1 MKYKI
6 KEYTFDDGR
15 VWYKAFYK
23 RFIFWHPITW
33 CWALM
38 NWTAW
43 NDTYEDAKKLI
54 DKYRREH
61 TRIRYHST
69 NEVKL

>member
-33 CWALM
+33 CWAHM
-38 NWTAW
+38 SWTAKMPK
-43 NDTYEDAKKLI
+43 NLLMSIGENTRKLDI
-54 DKYRREH
+54 TQQ
-61 TRIRYHST
+61 TR
-69 NEVKL
+69 